1 MTSPTE
7 LKEQGLA
14 AHRAER
20 LSEAAEKFTEA
31 AQAFEAAGERGAA
44 AEMRNNLCVVK
55 MAEEDWEAAIA
66 AVEPTPA
73 IFHALGDAMREAQA
87 TANLAAA
94 HDGAGHD
101 TVAMDLYQQAID
113 QFGELGEKD
122 TRAACFKKLSGL
134 QIKHGQQMQALASM
148 RSGLN
153 LTTELSPKEKA
164 LKGMLNQALKMIGR
178 G

>member
-1 MTSPTE
+1 MPSSTE

-14 AHRAER
+14 AHRGER
-20 LSEAAEKFTEA
+20 FSEAAAKFAEA
-31 AQAFEAAGERGAA
+31 VQAFEVAGDRSAA

-66 AVEPTPA
+66 AVEGTPA
-73 IFHALGDAMREAQA
+73 VFHALGDTTREAQA
-87 TANLAAA
+87 LANLAAA
-94 HDGAGHD
+94 HDGAGHND
-101 TVAMDLYQQAID
+101 EALELYQRAID

-134 QIKHGQQMQALASM
+134 QLKRGQQMQALASM

-153 LTTELSPKEKA
+153 LSSELSPKEKA
-164 LKGMLNQALKMIGR
+164 LKGVLNQALKMIGR

>member
-1 MTSPTE
+1 MPSPTE

-20 LSEAAEKFTEA
+20 FAEAAAKFAEA
-31 AQAFEAAGERGAA
+31 AQAFEVAGDRVAA

-66 AVEPTPA
+66 AVEGTPA
-73 IFHALGDAMREAQA
+73 IFHECGDALREAQA
-87 TANLAAA
+87 NANLAAA
-94 HDGAGHD
+94 HEGAGHD
-101 TVAMDLYQQAID
+101 DEALELYQRAID

-134 QIKHGQQMQALASM
+134 QVKHGQQMQALASM

-153 LTTELSPKEKA
+153 LSGDLSPKEKA
-164 LKGMLNQALKMIGR
+164 LKGVLNQALKMIGR